1 MTVLKMPVRLI
12 LVTLLSLNSIPYG
25 FAKELKGPKKRIAVS
40 VFKDK
45 SNHHDRYRKNVGQGM
60 SEMLTTALQKTG
72 EFIVVE
78 RNQLASAI
86 EEQEMAKDGAVQE
99 ATSAKSG
106 QLIGAGF
113 IVTGAVTEFGIR
125 DAKYGVGKLDRLL
138 PIGGDAA
145 LKTQTARVALDL
157 RFFDTTTGQVI
168 ATEQAVG
175 TKTSRKVATD
185 IDNLPSVEFGKE
197 GFDSTVIGQATRE
210 AVEKAV
216 ALIKKHMEKSP
227 WVGRVVKVD
236 GENIFINT
244 GIEDDRKVGDSFEVV
259 RAGETMMDPDTG
271 EALGAERKKIGQILI
286 TEVIAKRLSKATSLR
301 AAEYKAGDI
310 IE

>member
-1 MTVLKMPVRLI
+1 MNHYLRLFLAIVL
-12 LVTLLSLNSIPYG
+12 TLGTASVG
-25 FAKELKGPKKRIAVS
+25 HAKELKGPKKRIAIS

-45 SNHHDRYRKNVGQGM
+45 SNHHDRHWKNVGQGM
-60 SEMLTTALQKTG
+60 AEMLTTALQKTG
-72 EFIVVE
+72 DFIVVE
-78 RNQLASAI
+78 RNQLGSAI
-86 EEQEMAKDGAVQE
+86 EEQQMAKDGAVQE
-99 ATSAKSG
+99 ATAAKSG

-113 IVTGAVTEFGIR
+113 MVTGAVTEFGIR
-125 DAKYGVGKLDRLL
+125 DAKYGVGKLDRIL
-138 PIGGDAA
+138 PIGGDAS

-185 IDNLPSVEFGKE
+185 IDNLPSAEFGKE

-210 AVEKAV
+210 AIENAV
-216 ALIKKHMEKSP
+216 ALVKKHMEKSP

-244 GIEDDRKVGDSFEVV
+244 GIEDERKVGDSFEVV
-259 RAGETMMDPDTG
+259 RAGETMIDPDTG

-286 TEVIAKRLSKATSLR
+286 TEVIAKRLSKASSLR
-301 AAEYKAGDI
+301 PGEYKAGDI